1 MRRISL
7 TAQIEELRRELI
19 VREGLGKWG
28 RLSPAQADLCTRR
41 HRAALRTLE
50 WLLKH
55 RPLIEERCPELF
67 QRGTRR

>member
-28 RLSPAQADLCTRR
+28 RLTPAQADLCTKR

-55 RPLIEERCPELF
+55 RSRIEERCPELF
-67 QRGTRR
+67 KRRARQ